1 MVTPYLQL
9 NPPPLATPSLH
20 IRDVKEQFYS
30 HEIVLLVA
38 NINYTIIYLQCGK
51 VIVSS
56 KNLKKYEAMLCGLGF
71 VRIHKSTI
79 VNPVFLDN
87 RTPTTLN
94 EVKMLNG
101 KVVRMSRRRRKDIFQ
116 ENKPADKSSIN

>member
-1 MVTPYLQL
+1 MVTLYSQTNL
-9 NPPPLATPSLH
+9 PPLVATSLH

-38 NINYTIIYLQCGK
+38 NVNYTVIYLQCGK
-51 VIVSS
+51 VIMSS
-56 KNLKKYEAMLCGLGF
+56 KNLKKYEAMLCGIGF

-87 RTPTTLN
+87 QTPTTLN
-94 EVKMLNG
+94 EIKMLNG
-101 KVVRMSRRRRKDIFQ
+101 KVVRVSRRRRQ
-116 ENKPADKSSIN
+116 NLAQNKIMN